1 MKFIEK
7 TGLDKSILEYLER
20 IQRRFIREQSPGKFI
35 PKRLRQPVQNHQIFS
50 MSKKQHVATVAD
62 TIFNLSTIGV
72 HRKSISR
79 PM

>member
-35 PKRLRQPVQNHQIFS
+35 PKRLRQAVQNHQKFVCG
-50 MSKKQHVATVAD
+50 SKK
-62 TIFNLSTIGV
+62 S
-72 HRKSISR
+72 
-79 PM
+79 